1 MKVKQEIYSITMLRG
16 IACLGVCI
24 MHFSGTIDSKNLHEI
39 TKYGGYG
46 VPIFFAISGFI
57 LPYSLDR
64 SSYQIRD
71 FFPFILKRII
81 RLEPSYIISIL
92 GLLLLSMLAQFSK
105 FNSSDQIDFVNYNNL
120 LHIFYLVD
128 VFDGKWLNP
137 AYWTLAI
144 EFQFYLFIG
153 IIYPLLRSNN
163 VYVLTVSFVI
173 LNLLTLLVAND
184 HYVPYFFS
192 TFLSGIILFWY
203 TSKRITLRNFL
214 IFSAILGFLSFY
226 KYGISGPIC
235 EILSITF
242 ILFMN
247 KPIKPLIFLG
257 TISYSLY
264 LIHTIIGTDGIIN
277 FMQNYILDENGRIWL
292 SLVTFPIVVA
302 ISWVLYLLIERPS
315 IRMSKKIKYK
325 LNIANKT

>member
-1 MKVKQEIYSITMLRG
+1 M
-16 IACLGVCI
+16 
-24 MHFSGTIDSKNLHEI
+24 
-39 TKYGGYG
+39 
-46 VPIFFAISGFI
+46 
-57 LPYSLDR
+57 
-64 SSYQIRD
+64 
-71 FFPFILKRII
+71 
-81 RLEPSYIISIL
+81 
-92 GLLLLSMLAQFSK
+92 
-105 FNSSDQIDFVNYNNL
+105 
-120 LHIFYLVD
+120 
-128 VFDGKWLNP
+128 
-137 AYWTLAI
+137 
-144 EFQFYLFIG
+144 
-153 IIYPLLRSNN
+153 
-163 VYVLTVSFVI
+163 
-173 LNLLTLLVAND
+173 
-184 HYVPYFFS
+184 
-192 TFLSGIILFWY
+192 
-203 TSKRITLRNFL
+203 
-214 IFSAILGFLSFY
+214 SFY

-302 ISWVLYLLIERPS
+302 ISWVFYLLIERPS

>member
-105 FNSSDQIDFVNYNNL
+105 FNSSDQID
-120 LHIFYLVD
+120 
-128 VFDGKWLNP
+128 
-137 AYWTLAI
+137 
-144 EFQFYLFIG
+144 
-153 IIYPLLRSNN
+153 
-163 VYVLTVSFVI
+163 
-173 LNLLTLLVAND
+173 
-184 HYVPYFFS
+184 
-192 TFLSGIILFWY
+192 
-203 TSKRITLRNFL
+203 
-214 IFSAILGFLSFY
+214 
-226 KYGISGPIC
+226 
-235 EILSITF
+235 
-242 ILFMN
+242 
-247 KPIKPLIFLG
+247 
-257 TISYSLY
+257 
-264 LIHTIIGTDGIIN
+264 
-277 FMQNYILDENGRIWL
+277 
-292 SLVTFPIVVA
+292 
-302 ISWVLYLLIERPS
+302 
-315 IRMSKKIKYK
+315 
-325 LNIANKT
+325 